1 MTALRAGELLTRR
14 YRLIDRIGA
23 GGMSVVWRA
32 RDEVLDR
39 LVALKILTAALAAD
53 ARFRDLVREEA
64 RAAAQLVHPGVTA
77 VHDYG
82 EVVAPDGTVTAF
94 VVMELLV
101 GEELAARLVAGP
113 LPWPEAVRICAEVA
127 DALAAAHRL
136 GIVHRDVTPAN
147 VMLTSTG
154 AKVLDFGIAT
164 WAGTPDDDEDGTTF
178 GTPAYV
184 APERLDG
191 LPAQPATDVY
201 ALGVLLYETLT
212 GRVPFPAATWDDLTG
227 VPATAM
233 MPPLTGVPDLPVP
246 VADLCR
252 RCLARSTADRPSAR
266 QVRDILRDQV
276 REDPRDQV
284 REGLRQQHQ
293 AGIPHRRPARKRAIA
308 VVATTVVAIAVLGL
322 VAATVG
328 VLVTTSPPREHTEQ
342 ALPPPSPAT
351 APAAAPVTP
360 PVAPSSAG
368 NRPAQPATAV
378 PGTSS
383 TGSAP
388 PRVAA
393 AELVAQLHQI
403 IDDGVSAGA
412 IRDDVGIDLRNHVR
426 HLLSMSLTEPA
437 DLTRPVAKIREKIAV
452 RVAEGTITTA
462 HARQLDTTLAHLASM

>member
-1 MTALRAGELLTRR
+1 MTALHAGELLTRR

-39 LVALKILTAALAAD
+39 LVAVKILTAALAAD

-212 GRVPFPAATWDDLTG
+212 GRVPFPATTWDDLTG
-227 VPATAM
+227 VPTTAT
-233 MPPLTGVPDLPVP
+233 MPPLTGVPDLPAA

-266 QVRDILRDQV
+266 QTRDILRDQAREGPRDQI
-276 REDPRDQV
+276 REDPSDQI
-284 REGLRQQHQ
+284 REGLRQRHQ
-293 AGIPHRRPARKRAIA
+293 PGIPHRRLAPKRAVG
-308 VVATTVVAIAVLGL
+308 VVAAAVLGL
-322 VAATVG
+322 VAVTVG

-342 ALPPPSPAT
+342 ALPPPSPVT
-351 APAAAPVTP
+351 APTTAPV
-360 PVAPSSAG
+360 ASSSAG
-368 NRPAQPATAV
+368 NQPAQPATVV
-378 PGTSS
+378 PDVSP
-383 TGSAP
+383 TGAAP
-388 PRVAA
+388 PQVAA
-393 AELVAQLHQI
+393 AELVAQLHRI

-426 HLLSMSLTEPA
+426 HLLPISPTEPA
-437 DLTRPVAKIREKIAV
+437 DLTRPVAEIRDKIAV